1 MSMDDRTSAKQVALP
16 FRVAPTATAR
26 RTSVRHTILGILVVA
41 AIVGGVALYLTADLQ
56 MAAVITGAFVLGAG
70 LLCWR
75 ALSAPVRSDDP
86 QGSFTVSAGRIQCIA
101 SVRGS
106 SGWGELTAF
115 RWVLQQEKED
125 ATVFERSDGTS
136 SNRIQAQ
143 GFIVEAANLSDP
155 DQTTEYGYYDRPAI
169 QFELDDLCLT
179 PPTRQD
185 ADAVVAMLNGLQAA
199 AAAGTLRDGDMI
211 EVPAIL
217 NAASPAEPAQA
228 PVRPEHVATVRR

>member
-1 MSMDDRTSAKQVALP
+1 M
-16 FRVAPTATAR
+16 
-26 RTSVRHTILGILVVA
+26 
-41 AIVGGVALYLTADLQ
+41 
-56 MAAVITGAFVLGAG
+56 LGAG

-86 QGSFTVSAGRIQCIA
+86 QGSFAVSAARIQCTA

-106 SGWGELTAF
+106 SSWSELTAF
-115 RWVLQQEKED
+115 RWVLQQEEKN
-125 ATVFERSDGTS
+125 ANLFERSDGTAS
-136 SNRIQAQ
+136 HNIPAQ

-155 DQTTEYGYYDRPAI
+155 AQTNEFGYYDRAAI

-185 ADAVVAMLNGLQAA
+185 ADAVIRMLNGLQAA

-211 EVPAIL
+211 EVPTIL
-217 NAASPAEPAQA
+217 NAVSPAEPART
-228 PVRPEHVATVRR
+228 PVRPESVAVVRR